1 MKFYSLSLAT
11 ALLAGVLVAGATTV
25 SQAEQNYVPSG
36 HAYGPGFEKLPPLN
50 SRRDKINAQADI
62 YEAEIRRRNLELRI
76 QMENQRFHQDL
87 NLVRPGGLSYFP
99 Y

>member
-1 MKFYSLSLAT
+1 MKFNRVALVT
-11 ALLAGVLVAGATTV
+11 AMLAGAAIIGTGAA

-36 HAYGPGFEKLPPLN
+36 HAYGPGFQKLPPLN
-50 SRRDKINAQADI
+50 SRRDKINAQADV

-76 QMENQRFHQDL
+76 QMERLRQHYDL
-87 NLVRPGGLSYFP
+87 DLHRPGRSYFQ